1 MFIRDMSF
9 VVNERQVD
17 PLLDKML
24 LDWYDRNRRVLPWRA
39 LAGQKADPYRVWLS
53 EIMLQQT
60 GVKTVIPYFDAFTA
74 RFPTVEDMAR
84 AERDEVLR
92 LWAGLGYYSRARNLH
107 ACAVEVVERH
117 GGRFPD
123 SVDALL
129 KLPGIGAYT
138 AGAIAS
144 IAFDRRVVAVDGNVE
159 RVLSRVYQVEEA
171 MPKARPMITRLAEA
185 LVPERAGDFA
195 QSLMDLGA
203 TICTPKNPVC
213 ALCPLSQGCGARKA
227 GTMLDYPRKVAKK
240 AKHMR
245 YGAAFVVRR
254 ADGAVLI
261 GTRAEKGLLGGMVEV
276 PNSAW
281 TVESVE
287 AFAPPLH
294 AEWRHCGSVDHV
306 FTHFPLRLE
315 VYAAEVGM
323 KVEAP
328 APYRWSSPNGPDGE
342 ALPTLFR
349 KVLGASGPFDTRFQR
364 GSG

>member
-1 MFIRDMSF
+1 MFITNTSF
-9 VVNERQVD
+9 VVNERRS
-17 PLLDKML
+17 PLSLDKKL
-24 LDWYDRNRRVLPWRA
+24 LDWYDHNARVLPWRA
-39 LAGQKADPYRVWLS
+39 AVGERADPYRVWLS

-60 GVKTVIPYFDAFTA
+60 GVKTVIPYFEAFTT

-123 SVDALL
+123 TVEGLL
-129 KLPGIGAYT
+129 GMPGIGAYT

-144 IAFDRRVVAVDGNVE
+144 IAFGRRVVAVDGNVE

-171 MPKARPMITRLAEA
+171 LPKARPIITRLAQD

-203 TICTPKNPVC
+203 TICTPKNPAC
-213 ALCPLSQGCGARKA
+213 GLCPWAKECGARKA
-227 GTMLDYPRKVAKK
+227 GTMLDYPKKLAKK
-240 AKHMR
+240 AKQMR
-245 YGAAFVVRR
+245 YGAAFVARR

-261 GTRAEKGLLGGMVEV
+261 GTRPEKGLLGGMVEV

-281 TVESVE
+281 TVEPVDALE
-287 AFAPPLH
+287 PPLQ

-306 FTHFPLRLE
+306 FTHFPLRLA

-323 KVEAP
+323 KVKAP
-328 APYRWSSPNGPDGE
+328 EPYRWSSPNGPEGE

-349 KVLGASGPFDTRFQR
+349 KVLGVCKVPSP
-364 GSG
+364 

>member
-1 MFIRDMSF
+1 M
-9 VVNERQVD
+9 
-17 PLLDKML
+17 LDKKL
-24 LDWYDRNRRVLPWRA
+24 LDWYDHNRRVLPWRA
-39 LAGQKADPYRVWLS
+39 QPGEQADPYRVWLS

-60 GVKTVIPYFDAFTA
+60 GVKTVIPYFEAFTT
-74 RFPTVEDMAR
+74 RFPNVEAMAR

-123 SVDALL
+123 TVEGLL

-144 IAFDRRVVAVDGNVE
+144 IAFGRRVVAVDGNVE
-159 RVLSRVYQVEEA
+159 RVLSRVYEVEEA
-171 MPKARPMITRLAEA
+171 LPKARPIITRLAED

-195 QSLMDLGA
+195 QALMDLGA
-203 TICTPKNPVC
+203 TICTPKHPAC
-213 ALCPLSQGCGARKA
+213 GLCPWVAACGARRA
-227 GTMLDYPRKVAKK
+227 GTMHDYPKKLAKK
-240 AKHMR
+240 AKRMR
-245 YGAAFVVRR
+245 YGAAFVVQR

-261 GTRAEKGLLGGMVEV
+261 GTRPEKGLLGGMAEV
-276 PNSAW
+276 PNSEW
-281 TVESVE
+281 TVEPVTE
-287 AFAPPLH
+287 LVPPLL
-294 AEWRHCGSVDHV
+294 AEWRKCGTVDHV

-315 VYAAEVGM
+315 VYAAEVAM
-323 KVEAP
+323 EVSAP

-349 KVLGASGPFDTRFQR
+349 KVLTLSSSF
-364 GSG
+364 SS

>member
-1 MFIRDMSF
+1 
-9 VVNERQVD
+9 
-17 PLLDKML
+17 ML
-24 LDWYDRNRRVLPWRA
+24 EYP
-39 LAGQKADPYRVWLS
+39 K
-53 EIMLQQT
+53 
-60 GVKTVIPYFDAFTA
+60 
-74 RFPTVEDMAR
+74 
-84 AERDEVLR
+84 
-92 LWAGLGYYSRARNLH
+92 
-107 ACAVEVVERH
+107 
-117 GGRFPD
+117 
-123 SVDALL
+123 
-129 KLPGIGAYT
+129 KL
-138 AGAIAS
+138 
-144 IAFDRRVVAVDGNVE
+144 
-159 RVLSRVYQVEEA
+159 
-171 MPKARPMITRLAEA
+171 
-185 LVPERAGDFA
+185 
-195 QSLMDLGA
+195 
-203 TICTPKNPVC
+203 
-213 ALCPLSQGCGARKA
+213 
-227 GTMLDYPRKVAKK
+227 AKK
-240 AKHMR
+240 AKVMR

>member
-1 MFIRDMSF
+1 M
-9 VVNERQVD
+9 
-17 PLLDKML
+17 LDKKL
-24 LDWYDRNRRVLPWRA
+24 LDWYDRNRRVLPWRSPP
-39 LAGQKADPYRVWLS
+39 GEQADPYRVWLS

-60 GVKTVIPYFDAFTA
+60 GVKTVIPYFEAFTT

-107 ACAVEVVERH
+107 ACAIEVVERH
-117 GGRFPD
+117 DGRFPD
-123 SVDALL
+123 SVEALL

-144 IAFDRRVVAVDGNVE
+144 IAFGRRVVAVDGNVE
-159 RVLSRVYQVEEA
+159 RVLSRVYEVEEA
-171 MPKARPMITRLAEA
+171 LPKARPLITRLAED

-203 TICTPKNPVC
+203 TICTPKNPAC
-213 ALCPLSQGCGARKA
+213 GLCPWSKECGARKA
-227 GTMLDYPRKVAKK
+227 GTMLDYPKKLAKK
-240 AKHMR
+240 AKRMR

-254 ADGAVLI
+254 TDGAVLI
-261 GTRAEKGLLGGMVEV
+261 GTRPEKGMLGGMVEV
-276 PNSAW
+276 PNSDW
-281 TVESVE
+281 TMEPVAEL
-287 AFAPPLH
+287 APLAPPLQ

-315 VYAAEVGM
+315 VYVADVGM
-323 KVEAP
+323 KVKAP
-328 APYRWSSPNGPDGE
+328 EPYRWSSPNGPEGE

-349 KVLGASGPFDTRFQR
+349 KVLGVSN
-364 GSG
+364 

>member
-1 MFIRDMSF
+1 MKF
-9 VVNERQVD
+9 
-17 PLLDKML
+17 DKAL

-39 LAGQKADPYRVWLS
+39 QPGEVVDPYRVWLS

-60 GVKTVIPYFDAFTA
+60 GVKTVIPYFEAFTT
-74 RFPTVEDMAR
+74 RFPSVEAMAH

-123 SVDALL
+123 SVEALL
-129 KLPGIGAYT
+129 KLPGIGDYT

-144 IAFDRRVVAVDGNVE
+144 IAFGQHVVAVDGNVE
-159 RVLSRVYQVEEA
+159 RVISRLYQVEEP
-171 MPKARPMITRLAEA
+171 MPKARPTIKRLTQA

-203 TICTPKNPVC
+203 TICTPKSPVC
-213 ALCPLSQGCGARKA
+213 GLCPLSPGCGAWKA
-227 GTMLDYPRKVAKK
+227 GAMLDYPRKVAKK
-240 AKHMR
+240 AKTMR
-245 YGAAFVVRR
+245 YGAAFVVHR

-261 GTRAEKGLLGGMVEV
+261 GTRPEKGLLGGMVEV

-281 TVESVE
+281 TVEPVTE
-287 AFAPPLH
+287 LKPPLH
-294 AEWRHCGSVDHV
+294 ASWRSCGTVDHV

-323 KVEAP
+323 TVAAP
-328 APYRWSSPNGPDGE
+328 EPYRWSSPNGPEGE

-349 KVLGASGPFDTRFQR
+349 KVLDVVN
-364 GSG
+364 

>member
-1 MFIRDMSF
+1 MKF
-9 VVNERQVD
+9 
-17 PLLDKML
+17 DKAL

-39 LAGQKADPYRVWLS
+39 QPGEVADPYRVWLS

-60 GVKTVIPYFDAFTA
+60 GVKTVIPYFEAFTT
-74 RFPTVEDMAR
+74 RFPSVEAMAH

-129 KLPGIGAYT
+129 KLPGIGDYT
-138 AGAIAS
+138 AGAIAA
-144 IAFDRRVVAVDGNVE
+144 IAYGQHVVAVDGNVE
-159 RVLSRVYQVEEA
+159 RVISRLYKVEEA
-171 MPKARPMITRLAEA
+171 MPKARPTIKRLTQA

-195 QSLMDLGA
+195 QGLMDLGA

-213 ALCPLSQGCGARKA
+213 GLCPLAQGCGARKA

-240 AKHMR
+240 AKVMR

-254 ADGAVLI
+254 VDGAVLI
-261 GTRAEKGLLGGMVEV
+261 GTRPEKGLLGGMVEV
-276 PNSAW
+276 PNSEW
-281 TVESVE
+281 TGE
-287 AFAPPLH
+287 AVTELKPPL
-294 AEWRHCGSVDHV
+294 AVSWRKCGTVDHV

-315 VYAAEVGM
+315 VYAAAVGM
-323 KVEAP
+323 EVAAP

-349 KVLGASGPFDTRFQR
+349 KVLEVVN
-364 GSG
+364 